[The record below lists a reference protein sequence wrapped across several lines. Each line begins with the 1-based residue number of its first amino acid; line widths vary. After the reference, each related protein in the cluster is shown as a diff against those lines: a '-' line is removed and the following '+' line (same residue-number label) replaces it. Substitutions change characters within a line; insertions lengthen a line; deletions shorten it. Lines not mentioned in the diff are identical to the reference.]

1 MSEAYIPVLNTVISS
16 AISLVVAFGT
26 WHVSMK
32 KDREK
37 QTEEVKQMLTDHRE
51 EYLAGIRSV
60 QDDVSQVQSTVQNQI
75 GILEIKLDTLSDRV
89 EKHNGVIERTF
100 ALEKESALHAEQI
113 QNANKRIDGLEDK

>member
-1 MSEAYIPVLNTVISS
+1 MDATYIPLLNTAISS

-37 QTEEVKQMLTDHRE
+37 QTEEVKKMLTDHRE

-75 GILEIKLDTLSDRV
+75 GILEIKLDTLSERV

-100 ALEKESALHAEQI
+100 ALEKESALHEEQI
-113 QNANKRIDGLEDK
+113 RATQHRLDSLEDK